1 MKIAVCIKQ
10 VPVLA
15 RIEFDYEKK
24 TILRD
29 GVPLEMNV
37 FDLIALGRAIELKEE
52 FGGEVT
58 AITMGPPQAKEVLA
72 HALAVGADH
81 GVIISDPVMAGSD
94 TLATSRTLSL
104 ALKDGGYDLI
114 LCGRNSTD
122 AETGQVGPELAE
134 ILGIPHVSRARKLEY
149 SAESNSVVVERET
162 DEGYEVIEMSLPALV
177 TATEG
182 LSEERYARRRLMIE
196 ARKRPVQEI
205 KAAQLSQDSSIF
217 GSEGS
222 PTWVEDIRLLEPQ
235 RMGVVIEDVAPKV
248 AAQTIVEGIKNRPI
262 AVEEDPSKD
271 TTWERY
277 SPGQGESLWVVVE
290 NSANGLRHST
300 LENLGKARSLAS
312 DLRGQVVAV
321 LVENFSEEDV
331 VTLHRYGADSVL
343 DLAPTAPRHPTSPLT
358 ASQLARALGKY
369 EPFAVLFSSTANGRD
384 LASRVAA
391 RLSLGLTGDC
401 IDLELDEEGRL
412 VQLKPA
418 LGGNVVAPIL
428 SKVKPYLVTLRPGL
442 LSPVTPEDDPKIKLQ
457 APKYDNREADPL
469 RLLDTVVEEDTGAL
483 ELERAEV
490 VIGVGM
496 GIGGP
501 ESLPQIREMADRLG
515 ASIAATRSV
524 TDAGWLPKQLQ
535 VGLTGRAIAPR
546 LYIAIGIRGDFNHVV
561 GIQKAGTVVGI
572 NTTRRHPI
580 FQACDFCI
588 LGSWEEYLPPLV
600 DALASDC

>member
-10 VPVLA
+10 VPILS
-15 RIEFDYEKK
+15 RIEFDYERK
-24 TILRD
+24 TIQRE

-37 FDLIALGRAIELKEE
+37 FDLIALGRAFELKEE

-72 HALAVGADH
+72 HAFAVGADH
-81 GVIISDPVMAGSD
+81 GVIISDPLMAGSD

-104 ALKDGGYDLI
+104 ALKDRGYDLI

-149 SAESNSVVVERET
+149 NAESDSVVVERET
-162 DEGYEVIEMSLPALV
+162 EEGHELLEMDLPALV

-182 LSEERYARRRLMIE
+182 LSEERYARRRVLME
-196 ARKRPVQEI
+196 ARERPIEEI
-205 KAAQLSQDSSIF
+205 SASQLSGDSTLF
-217 GSEGS
+217 GAEGS

-235 RMGVVIEDVAPKV
+235 RLGVIIEDGSPQS
-248 AAQTIVEGIKNRPI
+248 AAQTVVEGLRSRVDT
-262 AVEEDPSKD
+262 VEDVPTELAE
-271 TTWERY
+271 WERY
-277 SPGQGESLWVVVE
+277 PLGQGPDIWVVAERSVE
-290 NSANGLRHST
+290 GLRRAT
-300 LENLGKARSLAS
+300 LENLGKARMLAKE
-312 DLRGQVVAV
+312 LRGRVTAV
-321 LVENFSEEDV
+321 LVEDFDTKEV
-331 VTLHRYGADSVL
+331 ITLHRYGADFILNLVP
-343 DLAPTAPRHPTSPLT
+343 AVYRHPTGPVT
-358 ASQLARALGKY
+358 ASLFARALTDY
-369 EPFAVLFSSTANGRD
+369 DPYAVLFSSTANGRD

-401 IDLELDEEGRL
+401 IDLELDDEGRL

-428 SKVKPYLVTLRPGL
+428 SKTKPYLVTLRPGL
-442 LSPVTPEDDPKIKLQ
+442 LSPVTPRDEPYLESGF
-457 APKYDNREADPL
+457 PEYDYHSPEPI
-469 RLLDTVVEEDTGAL
+469 RLLETHVEENAGGL
-483 ELERAEV
+483 ELERADV

-501 ESLPQIREMADRLG
+501 EALPRIRELAEKLG

-524 TDAGWLPKQLQ
+524 TDMGWLPKQLQ

-546 LYIAIGIRGDFNHVV
+546 LYIAVGIRGDFNHVV
-561 GIQKAGTVVGI
+561 GIQKAGKVVGI

-580 FQACDFCI
+580 FEAADFCI
-588 LGSWEEYLPPLV
+588 LGSWEEYLPPLIE
-600 DALASDC
+600 ALAEKD